1 MSEETQ
7 QGGAVATQQ
16 QPTTPRPKPAPKKK
30 KEPSCLVTALI
41 GIAVLVYLIFPID
54 VITDLLPG
62 VGWVDDLIVCVWA
75 VAFVFGKKYFWRAI
89 RSLVVTLIA
98 LCYPLFP
105 WQIIADDV
113 PTWGLVDNWAIGLW
127 GVWRVI
133 RFFAFCKGQVDTAKD
148 MVRRL

>member
-16 QPTTPRPKPAPKKK
+16 QPTTPRPKPAPKTK

-41 GIAVLVYLIFPID
+41 GIAVLVYFISP
-54 VITDLLPG
+54 VDLLTDFVPG
-62 VGWVDDLIVCVWA
+62 VGWFDDVFFTGWFIVWYIGRKYVIKA
-75 VAFVFGKKYFWRAI
+75 ILFVI
-89 RSLVVTLIA
+89 ITLIM
-98 LCYPLFP
+98 LCYPMFP

-127 GVWRVI
+127 GAWRAIRCV
-133 RFFAFCKGQVDTAKD
+133 RFFHNQVETAKD

>member
-16 QPTTPRPKPAPKKK
+16 QPAAPQTKSAEQAK
-30 KEPSCLVTALI
+30 KEKSCLMTALVC
-41 GIAVLVYLIFPID
+41 IAALVYLIFPID

-113 PTWGLVDNWAIGLW
+113 PTWGHVDDWAICLW

>member
-16 QPTTPRPKPAPKKK
+16 QPTTPRPKPAEQAK
-30 KEPSCLVTALI
+30 KEKSCLMTALVC
-41 GIAVLVYLIFPID
+41 IAALVYLIFPID

-113 PTWGLVDNWAIGLW
+113 PTWGHVDDWAICLW
-127 GVWRVI
+127 GAWRAIRCV
-133 RFFAFCKGQVDTAKD
+133 RFFHSQVEAAKD